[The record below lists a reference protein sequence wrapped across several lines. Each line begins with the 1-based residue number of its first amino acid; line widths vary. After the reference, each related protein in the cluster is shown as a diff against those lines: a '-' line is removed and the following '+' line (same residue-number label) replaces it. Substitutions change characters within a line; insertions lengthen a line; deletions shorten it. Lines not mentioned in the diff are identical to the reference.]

1 MGRIYAKADD
11 WIAHQKGVKAAVHAK
26 GRETEAAAKAFL
38 EPHHRS
44 GDAHIEARKEDTD
57 YVIELVATGDGNT
70 TGQAAVLSIEFGRS
84 GYTTKSGAHVGP
96 AEGLHVLRRAAG
108 I

>member
-1 MGRIYAKADD
+1 MGRVYAKAND

-26 GRETEAAAKAFL
+26 GREVEAAAHAL
-38 EPHHRS
+38 LAPHRRT
-44 GDAHIEARKEDTD
+44 GEAHIEAHKEDTD
-57 YVIELVATGDGNT
+57 YVIELVTPGGNI
-70 TGQAAVLSIEFGRS
+70 AALSIEFGRA
-84 GYTTKSGAHVGP
+84 GYTTKSGAQIGP